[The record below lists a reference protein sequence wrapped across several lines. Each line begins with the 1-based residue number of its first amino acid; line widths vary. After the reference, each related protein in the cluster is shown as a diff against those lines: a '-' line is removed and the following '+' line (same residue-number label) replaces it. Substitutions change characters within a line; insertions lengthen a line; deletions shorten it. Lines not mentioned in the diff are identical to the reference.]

1 MLSAC
6 KKLAD
11 DTRVLDDGKI
21 LMPTDFESGK
31 CWGAFATYQSMIS
44 LTTLDGKTRVLGVC
58 APANSTRTQIIAI
71 FVEYARRNPR
81 RLNEDFILVAL
92 DALRDAF
99 LCTSR

>member
-1 MLSAC
+1 MLSSC

-11 DTRVLDDGKI
+11 DVKLLENDKI

-31 CWGAFATYQSMIS
+31 CWGAFATFQSMIS
-44 LTTLDGKTRVLGVC
+44 LIYIDGKTRIHGVC
-58 APANSTRTQIIAI
+58 APPNGTRTRVIAI

-92 DALRDAF
+92 DALREAF
-99 LCTSR
+99 PCPSK